1 MRIKVKGRIDLKE
14 IDKVSEKVVEYLSR
28 YGINQT
34 RDITFYF
41 TILHPETKERV
52 TLIQPETGEEL
63 DGWLF
68 KDPNQKIA
76 KKKPNI
82 IKVDFNTNDQTTES

>member
-1 MRIKVKGRIDLKE
+1 MRIKVKGRIKLNE
-14 IDKVSEKVVEYLSR
+14 IGQVTEKVIEYLER
-28 YGINQT
+28 YSISKT

-41 TILHPETKERV
+41 TALDSETKRKISIVHPETD
-52 TLIQPETGEEL
+52 EEL

-68 KDPNQKIA
+68 EDPNKKVA

-82 IKVDFNTNDQTTES
+82 IKVDFSSED

>member
-1 MRIKVKGRIDLKE
+1 MRIKVKGRIKLNE
-14 IDKVSEKVVEYLSR
+14 IGQVTEKIIEYLER
-28 YGINQT
+28 YSINET

-41 TILHPETKERV
+41 TALDSKTKRKISIVHPKTD
-52 TLIQPETGEEL
+52 EEL

-68 KDPNQKIA
+68 EDPNKKVA

-82 IKVDFNTNDQTTES
+82 IKVDFSSED

>member
-28 YGINQT
+28 YGISET

-41 TILHPETKERV
+41 TPLDPETNERV
-52 TLIQPETGEEL
+52 SLVQPETGEEL

-68 KDPNQKIA
+68 EDPN
-76 KKKPNI
+76 KKVVTNQPNVI
-82 IKVDFNTNDQTTES
+82 EVDFNAAQETP

>member
-14 IDKVSEKVVEYLSR
+14 IDRVSEKVIDHLSR
-28 YGINQT
+28 YGITET

-41 TILHPETKERV
+41 TILDPETNQRV

-63 DGWLF
+63 DGWVF
-68 KDPNQKIA
+68 EDPNKKVAQQKS
-76 KKKPNI
+76 NI
-82 IKVDFNTNDQTTES
+82 IEVDFKADDESPES

>member
-28 YGINQT
+28 YGITKT

-41 TILHPETKERV
+41 TILDPETNERV
-52 TLIQPETGEEL
+52 TLVQPETGEEL
-63 DGWLF
+63 DGWVF
-68 KDPNQKIA
+68 EDPN
-76 KKKPNI
+76 KKVALKKSNI
-82 IKVDFNTNDQTTES
+82 IKVDFNADDETTES

>member
-1 MRIKVKGRIDLKE
+1 MRIKIKGRIKL
-14 IDKVSEKVVEYLSR
+14 DKISQVTEKVIEYLER
-28 YGINQT
+28 YSINET

-41 TILHPETKERV
+41 TPLDSKTKRRISIVHPETD
-52 TLIQPETGEEL
+52 EEL

-68 KDPNQKIA
+68 EDPNKKVA

-82 IKVDFNTNDQTTES
+82 IKVDFSSED